1 VEASQLVVSED
12 LMRVVVLLP
21 LAVAAA
27 AGCGS
32 AKIRQT
38 ASVSERDLTLST
50 TATESAVAS
59 PLELQRPVPR
69 ETKQLVRRTHRR
81 AAVTFQPT
89 IVPAVLHE
97 TIARTPVAPTPA
109 AEPVAVIADP
119 HELLPGKTVTII
131 PTSSGPAPT
140 TENPRDPSEARGA
153 MGGTIG
159 IGGGGH
165 GGGCH
170 GRGGGGS
177 GMGGRGGIPPA
188 ILR

>member
-1 VEASQLVVSED
+1 
-12 LMRVVVLLP
+12 MRAVFLLP
-21 LAVAAA
+21 LAVVAA

-32 AKIRQT
+32 PKPRQT

-50 TATESAVAS
+50 TATEAEVAS
-59 PLELQRPVPR
+59 PLELQRPVPQQAR
-69 ETKQLVRRTHRR
+69 QVVRRTHPR
-81 AAVTFQPT
+81 AATTFQPT
-89 IVPAVLHE
+89 IVPAVLRE
-97 TIARTPVAPTPA
+97 SISRTPVATTPG
-109 AEPVAVIADP
+109 AEPVAVVSGPADP

-131 PTSSGPAPT
+131 PASSGPTPT
-140 TENPRDPSEARGA
+140 TDDARDPAEARSG

-159 IGGGGH
+159 I

-177 GMGGRGGIPPA
+177 GMGGGGSVPPA

>member
-1 VEASQLVVSED
+1 
-12 LMRVVVLLP
+12 MRAAFLLP
-21 LAVAAA
+21 LAVIAA

-32 AKIRQT
+32 ANRRQT

-50 TATESAVAS
+50 SATEAEVAS
-59 PLELQRPVPR
+59 PIELQRPVPQ
-69 ETKQLVRRTHRR
+69 ETRQVVRRPHRR
-81 AAVTFQPT
+81 AAATFQPT
-89 IVPAVLHE
+89 IVPAVVRE
-97 TIARTPVAPTPA
+97 TIARAPGATTPA
-109 AEPVAVIADP
+109 AEPVAVLSGPADP

-131 PTSSGPAPT
+131 PASSGPTPT
-140 TENPRDPSEARGA
+140 TDNPRDPAEARGG

-159 IGGGGH
+159 I

-177 GMGGRGGIPPA
+177 GMGGGGSGMGGGGSGMGGGGVPPA

>member
-1 VEASQLVVSED
+1 
-12 LMRVVVLLP
+12 MRAVFLLP
-21 LAVAAA
+21 LAVVAA

-32 AKIRQT
+32 AKPRQT

-50 TATESAVAS
+50 SATEAEVAS
-59 PLELQRPVPR
+59 PLELQRPAPP
-69 ETKQLVRRTHRR
+69 ETKQVVGRTHRR
-81 AAVTFQPT
+81 AAATFQPT
-89 IVPAVLHE
+89 IVPAVLRE
-97 TIARTPVAPTPA
+97 TIAPVPVAATPA
-109 AEPVAVIADP
+109 AGAVSVVAEPADP
-119 HELLPGKTVTII
+119 HELLPGKTVSII
-131 PTSSGPAPT
+131 PASSGPTPT
-140 TENPRDPSEARGA
+140 TDNPRDPREVRGG

-177 GMGGRGGIPPA
+177 GMGGGGSVPPA